1 MPLFMVQH
9 THAPDV
15 CPAPDP
21 KVAPQLLQ
29 ILAAA
34 PEAGVRILAEAV
46 VDGEHELNL
55 IVEAADANTVER
67 FMGPLGRMG
76 RVTVRPASHCE
87 KVVER
92 GRC

>member
-1 MPLFMVQH
+1 MALFMVQH

-15 CPAPDP
+15 CPAPDR

-55 IVEAADANTVER
+55 IVEADDANTVER
-67 FMGPLGRMG
+67 FMSPFGQMG
-76 RVTVRPASHCE
+76 RVTVRPASPCE
-87 KVVER
+87 RVVER